1 MSKSRGKS
9 PKTPLAPRFN
19 SPLANE
25 SASTS
30 KKSSLHRER
39 TKQTPHDIKMKSFCI
54 SEDPDE
60 TGRAWSNWK
69 KEILT
74 RFRYFRIDEVEDR
87 VDAINIYG
95 GELIRELIE
104 TLQDV
109 SPPPGEEQNA
119 FENILAKLDNYF
131 TPMINPDCARSKLA
145 EMYQSESESIAQY
158 YVRLRIQVAKCS
170 YSDPDDMVRS
180 KLLQT
185 MLDKRLRREAM
196 VKRFTLQE
204 LLKHA
209 ANKEDID
216 RQARAIEKT
225 LHYSKNSRETQDQE
239 VNKVYEKKAYSNRST
254 TQNRFASKPFNVSSD
269 QRQSV
274 DSNNCQYC
282 GYNHKGPRS
291 ACPASGKTC
300 NACSKIGH
308 FARVCKNP
316 TDKENSSQTTTYKGI
331 TEKAHCV
338 TEKQED
344 NSSDPDDFVFKTTT
358 KQELLPTV
366 TVRVNGVKGL
376 MEADSCSTTNVMD
389 EEHFE
394 KIQNA
399 LPTKLVLRHPETKL
413 YAYAQSEPI
422 PLVGCFDAEVT
433 NVNNGKKI
441 TTEFLVVQGTTKS
454 RPLLSLNTSV
464 ELGILHFTNMT
475 SSTVIHQK
483 DPNIEQLVEEYHD
496 IFTGLGKHKFIQ
508 AKLIVDETVP
518 PIAHKQRKIP
528 YNLKNKASLEEK
540 RLENLGV
547 IEVIPDDV
555 PTTWCSNPV
564 VTPKPHNPEVIRYC
578 CDMRVPNT
586 AIQRPIT
593 EVPTIEDIKFKLEG
607 ACVFSVLDMNEG
619 YHQLKLDESSR
630 HLTTFYGTT
639 KKFRYKR
646 LNFGA
651 ISSQDIFDKAMDD
664 TIDGLEGVLHIRD
677 DFVVFGKTLA
687 EHDISLR
694 ALLQR
699 FRECGLT
706 FNLKKCKFRL
716 PEIEFFGLMFSK
728 DGIKPA
734 PSKVDALKS
743 MSPPSNVSE
752 VRSLLGMAQYSAQFI
767 PNFSAITAPLRQ
779 LTRKETAWKWSS
791 SEQNAFELLQKAL
804 SSESVLGY
812 YEIDLE
818 TKMQVDAGPNGLGLI
833 LLQNKPQGWQP
844 VVCASRSLTDTEK
857 RYSQTERE
865 ALAIRWACEYCYM
878 YLIGS
883 SPFVIETDH
892 QPLLPLFNNPNSRP
906 PLRIERWA
914 LYLQQFDFELKY
926 CPGKK
931 NGADYF
937 SRHAVSTTTKDV
949 KVSEARK
956 LVVHSIIQDTI
967 PKAFTLTE
975 IQEEIAKDEEL
986 TALIP
991 YILSGKSE
999 DCKKDP
1005 KTRDFVQI
1013 FQELSYIDGIVLRGS
1028 QIVIPQQLRNRVVDI
1043 CHEGHLGIVKTK
1055 QLLRSK
1061 VWFPGIDR
1069 RVESRIADC
1078 LLCQASVNQSKRNPL
1093 QMTPTPQG
1101 PWQQVS
1107 ADFCGPF
1114 PTGETLLV
1122 VLDAYSRYPE
1132 VEILPSTSAK
1142 SVLPAFEKIFATH
1155 GIPEEV
1161 KTDNGPPFQ
1170 SRDFK
1175 NFAQEKGFVHRRITP
1190 VWPEANGQVENFM
1203 KSVGKVAKIAHASGK
1218 DWKREMYV
1226 FLSNYRATP
1235 HPSTSK
1241 SPYNLSMNRPVRT
1254 KLPSMDF
1261 GQQDSQVLLKD
1272 THAKARMKEYADKK
1286 RHTQPH
1292 DIQVGDSVLVRQEKR
1307 NKFTTPFEPVLYTV
1321 ISVNR
1326 SMITAH
1332 RTTDE
1337 REITRNSSHYKKV
1350 NIQGQRPETPETRP
1364 KTQDMRPETQEQ
1376 NIIGFDVSNSS
1387 SEIQI
1392 PDNQPSVEH
1401 QAVQE
1406 PQIPDNQPSVE
1417 HQAVQGPAG
1426 TRTTRRG
1433 REVRKPAWMKDY
1445 YV

>member
-225 LHYSKNSRETQDQE
+225 LHYSKNSRETQVQE

-282 GYNHKGPRS
+282 GYNHKSPRS

-316 TDKENSSQTTTYKGI
+316 TDKENSSQTTTYKG
-331 TEKAHCV
+331 H
-338 TEKQED
+338 
-344 NSSDPDDFVFKTTT
+344 
-358 KQELLPTV
+358 
-366 TVRVNGVKGL
+366 
-376 MEADSCSTTNVMD
+376 SCKSQD
-389 EEHFE
+389 EE
-394 KIQNA
+394 
-399 LPTKLVLRHPETKL
+399 
-413 YAYAQSEPI
+413 
-422 PLVGCFDAEVT
+422 
-433 NVNNGKKI
+433 
-441 TTEFLVVQGTTKS
+441 
-454 RPLLSLNTSV
+454 
-464 ELGILHFTNMT
+464 
-475 SSTVIHQK
+475 
-483 DPNIEQLVEEYHD
+483 
-496 IFTGLGKHKFIQ
+496 
-508 AKLIVDETVP
+508 
-518 PIAHKQRKIP
+518 
-528 YNLKNKASLEEK
+528 
-540 RLENLGV
+540 
-547 IEVIPDDV
+547 
-555 PTTWCSNPV
+555 
-564 VTPKPHNPEVIRYC
+564 
-578 CDMRVPNT
+578 
-586 AIQRPIT
+586 
-593 EVPTIEDIKFKLEG
+593 
-607 ACVFSVLDMNEG
+607 
-619 YHQLKLDESSR
+619 
-630 HLTTFYGTT
+630 
-639 KKFRYKR
+639 
-646 LNFGA
+646 
-651 ISSQDIFDKAMDD
+651 
-664 TIDGLEGVLHIRD
+664 
-677 DFVVFGKTLA
+677 
-687 EHDISLR
+687 
-694 ALLQR
+694 
-699 FRECGLT
+699 
-706 FNLKKCKFRL
+706 
-716 PEIEFFGLMFSK
+716 
-728 DGIKPA
+728 
-734 PSKVDALKS
+734 
-743 MSPPSNVSE
+743 
-752 VRSLLGMAQYSAQFI
+752 
-767 PNFSAITAPLRQ
+767 
-779 LTRKETAWKWSS
+779 
-791 SEQNAFELLQKAL
+791 
-804 SSESVLGY
+804 
-812 YEIDLE
+812 
-818 TKMQVDAGPNGLGLI
+818 
-833 LLQNKPQGWQP
+833 
-844 VVCASRSLTDTEK
+844 
-857 RYSQTERE
+857 
-865 ALAIRWACEYCYM
+865 
-878 YLIGS
+878 
-883 SPFVIETDH
+883 
-892 QPLLPLFNNPNSRP
+892 
-906 PLRIERWA
+906 
-914 LYLQQFDFELKY
+914 
-926 CPGKK
+926 
-931 NGADYF
+931 
-937 SRHAVSTTTKDV
+937 
-949 KVSEARK
+949 
-956 LVVHSIIQDTI
+956 
-967 PKAFTLTE
+967 
-975 IQEEIAKDEEL
+975 
-986 TALIP
+986 
-991 YILSGKSE
+991 
-999 DCKKDP
+999 
-1005 KTRDFVQI
+1005 
-1013 FQELSYIDGIVLRGS
+1013 
-1028 QIVIPQQLRNRVVDI
+1028 
-1043 CHEGHLGIVKTK
+1043 
-1055 QLLRSK
+1055 
-1061 VWFPGIDR
+1061 
-1069 RVESRIADC
+1069 
-1078 LLCQASVNQSKRNPL
+1078 
-1093 QMTPTPQG
+1093 
-1101 PWQQVS
+1101 
-1107 ADFCGPF
+1107 
-1114 PTGETLLV
+1114 
-1122 VLDAYSRYPE
+1122 
-1132 VEILPSTSAK
+1132 
-1142 SVLPAFEKIFATH
+1142 
-1155 GIPEEV
+1155 
-1161 KTDNGPPFQ
+1161 
-1170 SRDFK
+1170 
-1175 NFAQEKGFVHRRITP
+1175 
-1190 VWPEANGQVENFM
+1190 
-1203 KSVGKVAKIAHASGK
+1203 
-1218 DWKREMYV
+1218 
-1226 FLSNYRATP
+1226 
-1235 HPSTSK
+1235 
-1241 SPYNLSMNRPVRT
+1241 
-1254 KLPSMDF
+1254 
-1261 GQQDSQVLLKD
+1261 
-1272 THAKARMKEYADKK
+1272 EYADKK

-1417 HQAVQGPAG
+1417 HQAVQEPQIPDNQPSVEHQAAQEPG
-1426 TRTTRRG
+1426 TRETRRG
-1433 REVRKPAWMKDY
+1433 REVRQPTWMRDY
-1445 YV
+1445 HV

>member
-1 MSKSRGKS
+1 
-9 PKTPLAPRFN
+9 
-19 SPLANE
+19 
-25 SASTS
+25 
-30 KKSSLHRER
+30 
-39 TKQTPHDIKMKSFCI
+39 
-54 SEDPDE
+54 
-60 TGRAWSNWK
+60 
-69 KEILT
+69 
-74 RFRYFRIDEVEDR
+74 
-87 VDAINIYG
+87 
-95 GELIRELIE
+95 
-104 TLQDV
+104 
-109 SPPPGEEQNA
+109 
-119 FENILAKLDNYF
+119 
-131 TPMINPDCARSKLA
+131 
-145 EMYQSESESIAQY
+145 
-158 YVRLRIQVAKCS
+158 
-170 YSDPDDMVRS
+170 
-180 KLLQT
+180 
-185 MLDKRLRREAM
+185 
-196 VKRFTLQE
+196 
-204 LLKHA
+204 
-209 ANKEDID
+209 
-216 RQARAIEKT
+216 
-225 LHYSKNSRETQDQE
+225 
-239 VNKVYEKKAYSNRST
+239 
-254 TQNRFASKPFNVSSD
+254 
-269 QRQSV
+269 
-274 DSNNCQYC
+274 
-282 GYNHKGPRS
+282 
-291 ACPASGKTC
+291 
-300 NACSKIGH
+300 
-308 FARVCKNP
+308 
-316 TDKENSSQTTTYKGI
+316 
-331 TEKAHCV
+331 
-338 TEKQED
+338 
-344 NSSDPDDFVFKTTT
+344 
-358 KQELLPTV
+358 
-366 TVRVNGVKGL
+366 
-376 MEADSCSTTNVMD
+376 
-389 EEHFE
+389 
-394 KIQNA
+394 
-399 LPTKLVLRHPETKL
+399 
-413 YAYAQSEPI
+413 
-422 PLVGCFDAEVT
+422 
-433 NVNNGKKI
+433 
-441 TTEFLVVQGTTKS
+441 
-454 RPLLSLNTSV
+454 
-464 ELGILHFTNMT
+464 MT

-716 PEIEFFGLMFSK
+716 PEIELFGLMFSK

-865 ALAIRWACEYCYM
+865 ALAIRWAC
-878 YLIGS
+878 
-883 SPFVIETDH
+883 
-892 QPLLPLFNNPNSRP
+892 
-906 PLRIERWA
+906 
-914 LYLQQFDFELKY
+914 
-926 CPGKK
+926 KK

-949 KVSEARK
+949 
-956 LVVHSIIQDTI
+956 
-967 PKAFTLTE
+967 
-975 IQEEIAKDEEL
+975 
-986 TALIP
+986 
-991 YILSGKSE
+991 
-999 DCKKDP
+999 
-1005 KTRDFVQI
+1005 
-1013 FQELSYIDGIVLRGS
+1013 
-1028 QIVIPQQLRNRVVDI
+1028 
-1043 CHEGHLGIVKTK
+1043 
-1055 QLLRSK
+1055 
-1061 VWFPGIDR
+1061 
-1069 RVESRIADC
+1069 
-1078 LLCQASVNQSKRNPL
+1078 
-1093 QMTPTPQG
+1093 
-1101 PWQQVS
+1101 
-1107 ADFCGPF
+1107 
-1114 PTGETLLV
+1114 
-1122 VLDAYSRYPE
+1122 
-1132 VEILPSTSAK
+1132 
-1142 SVLPAFEKIFATH
+1142 
-1155 GIPEEV
+1155 
-1161 KTDNGPPFQ
+1161 
-1170 SRDFK
+1170 
-1175 NFAQEKGFVHRRITP
+1175 
-1190 VWPEANGQVENFM
+1190 
-1203 KSVGKVAKIAHASGK
+1203 
-1218 DWKREMYV
+1218 
-1226 FLSNYRATP
+1226 
-1235 HPSTSK
+1235 
-1241 SPYNLSMNRPVRT
+1241 
-1254 KLPSMDF
+1254 
-1261 GQQDSQVLLKD
+1261 KD

-1406 PQIPDNQPSVE
+1406 PQTQITSHPWNTKLFKNHRSQITSHPLNTKPLKNQERGKQGGEEKLDNQP
-1417 HQAVQGPAG
+1417 G
-1426 TRTTRRG
+1426 
-1433 REVRKPAWMKDY
+1433 
-1445 YV
+1445 